1 MAWKSGVAV
10 AIGLVL
16 GAASALAAVSPE
28 EAKRLETD
36 LTPIGAERAGNAAG
50 SIPAWDGG
58 LGAPPQ
64 GIGYEPGKHHKDPY
78 AAEKPLF
85 TVNAANMAQYD
96 AQLTEAHKE
105 LLKAYPDSYFLNV
118 FPTHRSCAFPPH
130 VYAAVK
136 RNVVNGKLT
145 NDGNGFTGATM
156 AFPFPIPQSAREVLW
171 NHELRYQGYRVTR
184 ESAAAVPTKG
194 GDYTLEVSLDQWIYR
209 YADPELASTEDLH
222 NVMMHFLKHGIS
234 PSSNAGTLGVT
245 HNTLD
250 HVIDK
255 RRNWF
260 YRPGER
266 KVKRVM
272 GAEYDN
278 TIASSEGIRLNDTFN
293 IFNGG
298 GDLYDWELIGK
309 QEKLIPYNNYRFA
322 SPDTKYKDILHA
334 SHLNSE
340 VMRYELHRAWVI
352 EGKLKPGKQHN
363 FATRRRMYTDED
375 SWAGTAAVLYDGAGK
390 VSRVQEAHIFNYY
403 DQPLCNIGSDVVY
416 DVAGG
421 RYHIVGLRNEQK
433 PVKFDIQD
441 DPEAFSP
448 EGMRRLG
455 VR

>member
-1 MAWKSGVAV
+1 MAWKSGVTIAF
-10 AIGLVL
+10 GLVL
-16 GAASALAAVSPE
+16 SARIALAAVSPE
-28 EAKRLETD
+28 EAKRLDTD

-58 LGAPPQ
+58 LSVPPP

-105 LLKAYPDSYFLNV
+105 LLKAYPDSYFMNV
-118 FPTHRSCAFPPH
+118 FPTHRSCAFPAH
-130 VYAAVK
+130 VYEAAK
-136 RNVVNGKLT
+136 RNALSGQLV
-145 NDGNGFTGATM
+145 NDGNGLTGATM

-194 GDYTLEVSLDQWIYR
+194 GDYTLEVGLDQWIYR
-209 YADPELASTEDLH
+209 FANPQLAKVEDLE
-222 NVMMHFLKHGIS
+222 NVQMHFLRHGVS
-234 PSSNAGTLGVT
+234 PASNAGTLSIT
-245 HNTLD
+245 HNTID
-250 HVIDK
+250 HVRDK
-255 RRNWF
+255 RRGWF

-266 KVKRVM
+266 KVKRVI

-278 TIASSEGIRLNDTFN
+278 TIASSEGIRINDSFN

-322 SPDTKYKDILHA
+322 SPDTKYKDILHGA
-334 SHLNSE
+334 HLNSE
-340 VMRYELHRAWVI
+340 VMRYELHRVWVI
-352 EGKLKPGKQHN
+352 EGKLKPGKHHN
-363 FATRRRMYTDED
+363 FATRRMMYTDED
-375 SWAGTAAVLYDGAGK
+375 SWAGMAAALYDGADK
-390 VSRVQEAHIFNYY
+390 ITRVQEAHLFNYY
-403 DQPLCNIGSDVVY
+403 DQPLCNIGSDVIY
-416 DVAGG
+416 DIAGG

-441 DPEAFSP
+441 DPESFTP